1 MNIGSDE
8 QATHDAWMRDVLRG
22 AECQGGVIRL
32 TGHGSV
38 TDPHT
43 IETGACTQCEYTEPA
58 SRGTAIETDDLGGY
72 LVPVDPMD
80 ALGCDSCQ

>member
-1 MNIGSDE
+1 MNIGNDE
-8 QATHDAWMRDVLRG
+8 QATHEEWMRDVLRE
-22 AECQGGVIRL
+22 AESGGGVIAL

-43 IETGACTQCEYTEPA
+43 IEAGACTQCECTQPA
-58 SRGTAIETDDLGGY
+58 SHGNAIDHDGY
-72 LVPVDPMD
+72 IVPVDPMD

>member
-1 MNIGSDE
+1 MSIGNDE
-8 QATHDAWMRDVLRG
+8 QATHEEWMHTVLRE
-22 AECQGGVIRL
+22 AESNGGVIRL

-43 IETGACTQCEYTEPA
+43 IEAGACTQCEHTAP
-58 SRGTAIETDDLGGY
+58 RGAIDRNDLDGY
-72 LVPVDPMD
+72 VVPVDPMD

>member
-1 MNIGSDE
+1 MSIGNDE
-8 QATHDAWMRDVLRG
+8 QATHEEWMHTVLRE
-22 AECQGGVIRL
+22 AESDGGVIRL

-43 IETGACTQCEYTEPA
+43 IEAGTCTQCDYTQQA
-58 SRGTAIETDDLGGY
+58 LGNAIEHDDLGGY
-72 LVPVDPMD
+72 IVPVDPMD